1 MASANGES
9 PKWTSGPQHRRH
21 HLSKDLPDLPTYPL
35 PPSAYPP
42 RAGELRSE
50 DRCPPCFL
58 MAHPGLTSIMTDSPF
73 RHPSAW
79 FNRFRTEFF
88 KCLVIPRS
96 AATSHESS
104 VARPQLLRL
113 TCPRQY
119 LISINP
125 LVFRVDL
132 AIRLYHYSHLCRLFI
147 SHDNAHLAQTR
158 LPGCLPQ
165 PSLAQTQLS
174 DPLSYT
180 CRLSTIGQVHPPGR

>member
-1 MASANGES
+1 MANRQ
-9 PKWTSGPQHRRH
+9 SGPQD
-21 HLSKDLPDLPTYPL
+21 LSIGDIICQKICLIYLPTHSLPL
-35 PPSAYPP
+35 PIHHERESSGA
-42 RAGELRSE
+42 RTAA
-50 DRCPPCFL
+50 PPCFL

-119 LISINP
+119 LMSINP
-125 LVFRVDL
+125 LVFHVDL

-158 LPGCLPQ
+158 LPDCLPQ

>member
-1 MASANGES
+1 MANRQ
-9 PKWTSGPQHRRH
+9 SGPQD
-21 HLSKDLPDLPTYPL
+21 LSIGDIICQKICLIYLPTPSLCLSTTSGRAQERGPL
-35 PPSAYPP
+35 P
-42 RAGELRSE
+42 
-50 DRCPPCFL
+50 PPCFL
-58 MAHPGLTSIMTDSPF
+58 MAHLGLTSIMTDSPF

-119 LISINP
+119 LMSINP
-125 LVFRVDL
+125 LVFHVDL

-158 LPGCLPQ
+158 LPDCLPQ

>member
-1 MASANGES
+1 MADSQ
-9 PKWTSGPQHRRH
+9 SGPQY
-21 HLSKDLPDLPTYPL
+21 LSIGDMICQRSTYPL
-35 PPSAYPP
+35 PPTLTPSIHHA
-42 RAGELRSE
+42 RQLRSG
-50 DRCPPCFL
+50 RCPP
-58 MAHPGLTSIMTDSPF
+58 GSSWLTSITPGASQS

-119 LISINP
+119 LMSINP
-125 LVFRVDL
+125 LVFHVDL

-147 SHDNAHLAQTR
+147 SHDNAHQPTQTR
-158 LPGCLPQ
+158 P
-165 PSLAQTQLS
+165 
-174 DPLSYT
+174 D
-180 CRLSTIGQVHPPGR
+180 